1 MRSGTQGPGDR
12 TCEGAAKCPEA
23 LISLWRGG
31 RGLSQTHMSV
41 TCLSHRHVRPTFRQV
56 DGPLQDAA
64 VTLQNGMYAMTAT
77 ITANSYR
84 VC

>member
-31 RGLSQTHMSV
+31 RGLSQTHVAS
-41 TCLSHRHVRPTFRQV
+41 TCEAKLPASRWTSPGRGCHTPKWNVC
-56 DGPLQDAA
+56 DGGY
-64 VTLQNGMYAMTAT
+64 N
-77 ITANSYR
+77 N
-84 VC
+84 C